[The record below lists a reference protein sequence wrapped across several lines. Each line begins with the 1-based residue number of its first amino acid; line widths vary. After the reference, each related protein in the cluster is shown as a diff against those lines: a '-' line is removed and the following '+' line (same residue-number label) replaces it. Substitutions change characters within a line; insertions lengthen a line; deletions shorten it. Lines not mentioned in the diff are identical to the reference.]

1 MKNKNLLVCGVGIND
16 ADFPVKINHT
26 HIRSYTTWVH
36 MLRRCYSEKS
46 LAKRPTYTNC
56 SVCQEWLLFSNFE
69 KWFNTNYR
77 EGLHLD
83 KDILVEG
90 NKVYSP
96 DTCCFVPQYLNS
108 LFTDSARVRG
118 NLPLGVTLCMTKG
131 QKTPTFRAFCNDGY
145 KRKIAKTFKTVKEAE
160 NWYWT
165 TKRRVIREQ
174 ADRAYFN
181 GDISIAVYNALL
193 ER

>member
-1 MKNKNLLVCGVGIND
+1 MKNKNLLVCGIGIND
-16 ADFPVKINHT
+16 ANFPVKINHT

-36 MLRRCYSEKS
+36 MLQRCYAPREHQKHAYSG
-46 LAKRPTYTNC
+46 C
-56 SVCQEWLLFSNFE
+56 SVCNEWLQFTNFKTWYDE
-69 KWFNTNYR
+69 HYR

-108 LFTDSARVRG
+108 LFTDSAIARG
-118 NLPLGVTLCMTKG
+118 DLPLGVTLCMSKG
-131 QKTPTFRAFCNDGY
+131 QKTPTYTAFCSDGY
-145 KRKIAKTFKTVKEAE
+145 KRRITKTFKTVKDAE
-160 NWYWT
+160 DWYWT

-181 GDISIAVYNALL
+181 GEISPIVHMALI